1 MPRSTHDHFWWRQGG
16 VFALLFVLVAG
27 GAAWLSS
34 TSASSEPPARSAVT
48 PALHRVVDPFFRSAY
63 LYGGTPLT
71 PAQEGRRYGIMILR
85 QTDAAV
91 VPRLK
96 AGNPKLRVFM
106 IVDMM
111 SADPGDPTGISNWVG
126 YTEADTNHPEWFLT
140 DAGGN
145 RLPFK
150 DYPDSLVMDVGNPAY
165 QRAGL
170 ANITRLAKAG
180 GFDGVFLDDANASL
194 RWILAGG
201 SAECVKYPTDAKWQP
216 AVYSFLSSVAPQLR
230 AAGLLVA
237 ANIGGSTIT
246 PGLWQRW
253 NGPLDGAME
262 ESFTNGGSGRDSNGL
277 WLARLKHALWSEA
290 NGKIALDHA
299 VTATR
304 SGARYGLATMLLA
317 ANGENKFYASTD
329 YSHEVWWPEYT
340 ATKRLGSALGRF
352 SVLPNG
358 VYQRRFT
365 NGVVLVNPQM
375 HAASRVPLGGAY
387 VGSGLG
393 RVRSVRLTRTSGVV
407 LLKA

>member
-1 MPRSTHDHFWWRQGG
+1 M
-16 VFALLFVLVAG
+16 
-27 GAAWLSS
+27 
-34 TSASSEPPARSAVT
+34 
-48 PALHRVVDPFFRSAY
+48 HRVVDPFFRSAY
-63 LYGGTPLT
+63 LYGGTSLT
-71 PAQEGRRYGIMILR
+71 PAQEGRRYRIMILR

-91 VPRLK
+91 VPKLK
-96 AGNPKLRVFM
+96 AGNPKLRVLM

-140 DAGGN
+140 DAAGN

-150 DYPDSLVMDVGNPAY
+150 DYPASLVMDIGNPAY
-165 QRAGL
+165 QQAGL
-170 ANITRLAKAG
+170 ADITSLVKAG

-201 SAECVKYPTDAKWQP
+201 SAACVRYPTDAKWQS

-230 AAGLLVA
+230 AEGLLVA

-246 PGLWQRW
+246 PGLWQKW

-262 ESFTNGGSGRDSNGL
+262 ESFTNGGSGRDSVANGQ
-277 WLARLKHALWSEA
+277 WLAKLKHALWSEA

-329 YSHEVWWPEYT
+329 YSHEVWWPEYA
-340 ATKRLGSALGRF
+340 ATGRLGSPLGHF
-352 SVLPNG
+352 SVLPSG
-358 VYQRRFT
+358 VYRRSFT
-365 NGVVLVNPQM
+365 NGVVLVNPQV
-375 HAASRVPLGGAY
+375 HAASRVPLGGPY

-393 RVRSVRLTRTSGVV
+393 RVRSVRLAKTSGVV
-407 LLKA
+407 LLKS